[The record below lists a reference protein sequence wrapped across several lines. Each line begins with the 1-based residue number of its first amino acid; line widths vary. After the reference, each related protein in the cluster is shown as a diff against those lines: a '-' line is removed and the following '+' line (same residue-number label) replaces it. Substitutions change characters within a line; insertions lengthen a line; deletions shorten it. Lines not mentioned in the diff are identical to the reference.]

1 MLQRSPQAL
10 DEHVVH
16 PAAAAV
22 HRDADPGRRQ
32 HAGEGGAGEL
42 APWSVL
48 KISGA
53 PNRAIASSS
62 AETQNA
68 TSMVFDKR
76 HASTAAAGAR
86 HSLSSDGL
94 VRPRDRGRVVQI
106 SRFISANRA
115 SFPVAVMARV
125 LGVSEASYYAWLR
138 RPASAHA
145 AADAALLKRVS
156 QTIRMVL
163 GLAQIARSGLAA
175 LWCAKHQASSA
186 RVRPVATE
194 LANLMRVG
202 PIMATQP
209 REQAGQTPTAGQTT
223 QEMAAEAGHTAEAAL
238 SAADQLTKRIDGM
251 KLLAM
256 PDVDAVTTAHCRNI
270 EALSAANRVALQG
283 AQAVARRNIEIMQ
296 QTMTELGDAVK
307 VLSSAQ
313 TPEAKAAKQVEL
325 LKLAYQH
332 AAFNMKELSDVI
344 QKANTEAADLFY
356 KRFSEGMD
364 EVKALIEKFGEPRES
379 RPSPP

>member
-1 MLQRSPQAL
+1 M
-10 DEHVVH
+10 
-16 PAAAAV
+16 
-22 HRDADPGRRQ
+22 
-32 HAGEGGAGEL
+32 
-42 APWSVL
+42 AP
-48 KISGA
+48 
-53 PNRAIASSS
+53 SSCI
-62 AETQNA
+62 
-68 TSMVFDKR
+68 R
-76 HASTAAAGAR
+76 
-86 HSLSSDGL
+86 
-94 VRPRDRGRVVQI
+94 
-106 SRFISANRA
+106 
-115 SFPVAVMARV
+115 
-125 LGVSEASYYAWLR
+125 
-138 RPASAHA
+138 HA

-175 LWCAKHQASSA
+175 LWCAKHQASLA